1 MKNIVIIGA
10 GYGGLTAAAL
20 LAKEGHKVTVIEKNE
35 QPGGKASLLIKDGFQ
50 FDMGPSWYMWPQVF
64 ERFFSEFDEDA
75 SELLELKQLDPSYRV
90 FFDDG
95 DVVDI
100 SSNIE
105 KNYDT
110 FDKLEVN
117 GAEKLKKYLD
127 VCKKQYDISM
137 KRLVYR
143 TYNSIFSVFTPSM
156 MIDGLRLKPFTN
168 YHERVKTYFK
178 NPKAQQLLEWV
189 TVFLGGDP
197 RNVPGM
203 YCMMSYLDH
212 HHGIYYPKGGMNGL
226 ANKIYNIC
234 KKYDVEFKFNEA
246 VTKINVKGKLATKII
261 TKNGEYTADLVI
273 NNADYHHGETQLLEE
288 KYQTYKANYWE
299 KKTMAVSM
307 HLAYIGVKRKIN
319 SLTHHNYFFNDNWN
333 EHFDQV
339 FKTPKWPD
347 NPNFYVCCPSRIDK
361 DVAPENME
369 NLFFLVPV
377 APDLDDSDSIRE
389 AYFDKV
395 LEKFEKE
402 TGEKI
407 KEDIIVKSL
416 FTHRDFKERYNA
428 YKGTGLG
435 MAHTL
440 WQTAVFRPKHKSSK
454 VKNLYYTGQYNHPGV
469 GVPTTIISSQVLVNE
484 LKKKGVLS

>member
-1 MKNIVIIGA
+1 MLKLFSKISLYDRSVSEDKINFAFNYDKSNHIGQFRETGEDYFTHPLA
-10 GYGGLTAAAL
+10 VAFLLTELKMDIQA
-20 LAKEGHKVTVIEKNE
+20 I
-35 QPGGKASLLIKDGFQ
+35 QASLLHDTLEDCGIESNEIDALF
-50 FDMGPSWYMWPQVF
+50 GP
-64 ERFFSEFDEDA
+64 
-75 SELLELKQLDPSYRV
+75 
-90 FFDDG
+90 
-95 DVVDI
+95 
-100 SSNIE
+100 
-105 KNYDT
+105 
-110 FDKLEVN
+110 EVT
-117 GAEKLKKYLD
+117 
-127 VCKKQYDISM
+127 S
-137 KRLVYR
+137 LV
-143 TYNSIFSVFTPSM
+143 
-156 MIDGLRLKPFTN
+156 
-168 YHERVKTYFK
+168 
-178 NPKAQQLLEWV
+178 
-189 TVFLGGDP
+189 
-197 RNVPGM
+197 
-203 YCMMSYLDH
+203 
-212 HHGIYYPKGGMNGL
+212 
-226 ANKIYNIC
+226 
-234 KKYDVEFKFNEA
+234 EA
-246 VTKINVKGKLATKII
+246 VTKISVEGKLATKII
-261 TKNGEYTADLVI
+261 TKNSEYEADLVI

-288 KYQTYKANYWE
+288 KHQTYKSNYW
-299 KKTMAVSM
+299 KKRTMAVSM

-319 SLTHHNYFFNDNWN
+319 SLTHHNYFFNENWN

-347 NPNFYVCCPSRIDK
+347 NPNLYVCCPSRIDK

-407 KEDIIVKSL
+407 KDDIVFKSL

-469 GVPTTIISSQVLVNE
+469 GVPTTVISSQILVDE
-484 LKKKGVLS
+484 LNKKGVLT

>member
-1 MKNIVIIGA
+1 MKEIVVIGA
-10 GYGGLTAAAL
+10 GYGGLVASAL
-20 LAKEGHKVTVIEKNE
+20 LAKEGHNVTVIEKNE
-35 QPGGKASLLIKDGFQ
+35 QPGGKASLLVKDGFQ
-50 FDMGPSWYMWPQVF
+50 FDMGPSWYMWPQAF
-64 ERFFSEFDEDA
+64 EKFFEEFNEDA
-75 SELLELKQLDPSYRV
+75 SELLELRKLDPSYRV

-95 DVVDI
+95 EIIDI
-100 SSNIE
+100 SSNVE
-105 KNYDT
+105 NNYEI
-110 FDKLEVN
+110 FEKLEPN
-117 GAEKLKKYLD
+117 GGEKLRKYLE

-143 TYNSIFSVFTPSM
+143 SYNSIFSLFTPSM
-156 MIDGLRLKPFTN
+156 MIDGLRLNPFSN
-168 YHERVKTYFK
+168 YHKRVKSYFK
-178 NPKAQQLLEWV
+178 NPKAQKLLEWI

-212 HHGIYYPKGGMNGL
+212 HHGIYYPKGGMNGV
-226 ANKIYNIC
+226 AKKIHAISE
-234 KKYDVEFKFNEA
+234 KLGVQFKFNEA
-246 VTKINVKGKLATKII
+246 VTKINVEDRKVTKII
-261 TKNGEYTADLVI
+261 TENTEYDADLVV
-273 NNADYHHGETQLLEE
+273 NNADYHHGETQLLSEE
-288 KYQTYKANYWE
+288 NQTYKSNYWE

-307 HLAYIGVKRKIN
+307 HLAYVGVKRKIDC
-319 SLTHHNYFFNDNWN
+319 LTHHNYFFHENWN

-347 NPNFYVCCPSRIDK
+347 NPNFYVCCPSKIDEG
-361 DVAPENME
+361 VAPKGME

-377 APDLDDSDSIRE
+377 ASDLEDSDTIRE
-389 AYFDKV
+389 TYFDKV
-395 LEKFEKE
+395 LEKFENW

-407 KEDIIVKSL
+407 KDDIVVKSL
-416 FTHRDFKERYNA
+416 FTHRDFKSRYNA

-469 GVPTTIISSQVLVNE
+469 GVPTTVISSQILVNE
-484 LKKKGVLS
+484 MKKEGVLL